1 MSEADA
7 TRMKL
12 ERELVDIRQQLDAL
26 QSPSTA
32 EVLISQSHYPLFSLS
47 CVCNS
52 QLAHSCIVTLSQ
64 KPGNDAR
71 ATLES
76 VQALQVCIFLH
87 LMISDASQL
96 SANSGRRDPIT

>member
-32 EVLISQSHYPLFSLS
+32 EVLISQSHYPLFSS
-47 CVCNS
+47 
-52 QLAHSCIVTLSQ
+52 LACAIHSWHTV
-64 KPGNDAR
+64 
-71 ATLES
+71 
-76 VQALQVCIFLH
+76 AL
-87 LMISDASQL
+87 
-96 SANSGRRDPIT
+96 